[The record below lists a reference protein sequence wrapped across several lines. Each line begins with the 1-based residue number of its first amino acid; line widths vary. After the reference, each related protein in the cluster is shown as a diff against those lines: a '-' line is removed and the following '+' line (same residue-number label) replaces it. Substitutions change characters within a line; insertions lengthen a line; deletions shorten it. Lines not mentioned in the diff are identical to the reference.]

1 MMIEYQDGREG
12 RDGSFTML
20 FQEVL
25 RIMGFFSSSVIYSS
39 LLSLGGGTCMSFLS
53 AGI

>member
-1 MMIEYQDGREG
+1 MMVEYQDGREG

-25 RIMGFFSSSVIYSS
+25 RIMEFFSSSVIYSS
-39 LLSLGGGTCMSFLS
+39 LSLGGGTCMSFLS